1 MIPVGL
7 GDLEIVRSGGST
19 LVAYGLGSCIGVT
32 AFDPVLG
39 AGGMTH
45 VVLPDS
51 SLGRGDDKPGKYADL
66 AVPRLIRGLIE
77 LGGKKSRLILKIA
90 GGAQML
96 GMAGLS
102 GKLDIGGRNAE
113 AVRQAVEREGLALA
127 AEETGGNFGRT
138 MHLYLPAGRVT
149 VVSVGRG
156 EKDL

>member
-1 MIPVGL
+1 MIPIGL

-19 LVAYGLGSCIGVT
+19 LVAYGLGSCIGIV
-32 AFDPVLG
+32 AFDPALG
-39 AGGMTH
+39 VGGMAH

-66 AVPRLIRGLIE
+66 AVPRLIRGLIA
-77 LGGKKSRLILKIA
+77 LGAKKSRLIMKIA

-102 GKLDIGGRNAE
+102 GKLDIGARNAE
-113 AVRQAVEREGLALA
+113 AVRQAVGREGLTLA

-138 MHLYLPAGRVT
+138 MHFYLPAGRVT
-149 VVSVGRG
+149 VVSMGRG
-156 EKDL
+156 EKEL